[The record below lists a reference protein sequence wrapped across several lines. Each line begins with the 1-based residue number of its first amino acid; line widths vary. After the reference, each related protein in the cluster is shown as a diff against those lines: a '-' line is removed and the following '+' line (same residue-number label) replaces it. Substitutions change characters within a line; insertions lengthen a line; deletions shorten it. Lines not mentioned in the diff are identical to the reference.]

1 MPQEILLSHQ
11 SKIEEIQ
18 KEILPHNITNILV
31 IGLGASVL
39 NTRAISSFSKAE
51 RNLLF
56 LDSIEEIAIEQ
67 TIKNLSNNNTAIVAI
82 SKSGYTDET
91 ILILDYLSS
100 TKLRNSQL
108 YIVSENKN
116 SDIAIA
122 GKNVSNNYK
131 FIEYEKSISGRFSIF
146 LNAALLPIHLAG
158 GDISQIIEIAI
169 KYENSLE
176 YQTLANILLSHFR
189 KGRNILVLSVYDS
202 SLIGFAEWV
211 RQIIAESLGKNNFGL
226 TTLISRGTIDEH
238 SQLQLY
244 LDGPDDKIYYLL
256 PFFAKRPNSKLSEN
270 LLKHMNNFNKAIS
283 MKNRPCLISDSE
295 NYNTK
300 IEYGINTICKWL
312 LATQYIAY
320 QEKIDPFTQPAVDE
334 CKKLF

>member
-1 MPQEILLSHQ
+1 MKQKILLAAD
-11 SKIEEIQ
+11 SKLAEIR
-18 KEILPHNITNILV
+18 KEILPQHFNNILV

-39 NTRAISSFSKAE
+39 NTRAISSFVDLE

-56 LDSIEEIAIEQ
+56 LDSIEESVIEQ
-67 TIKNLSNNNTAIVAI
+67 VTQNLSNDNTAIVAI

-91 ILILDYLSS
+91 ILILDYLNS
-100 TKLRNSQL
+100 TKLKNSKI
-108 YIVSENKN
+108 YIVSENIE
-116 SDIAIA
+116 SDITKA
-122 GKNVSNNYK
+122 GRKLSDNYK
-131 FIEYEKSISGRFSIF
+131 FTQYEKSVSGRFSIF

-158 GDISQIIEIAI
+158 GDIFQIIEIAK
-169 KYENSLE
+169 KYDDNLE
-176 YQTLANILLSHFR
+176 IQVFANILLSHYR
-189 KGRNILVLSVYDS
+189 KNRNILVLSVYDS

-211 RQIIAESLGKNNFGL
+211 RQIIAESLGKNEFGL

-256 PFFAKRPNSKLSEN
+256 PFFAKSSDSKLSVN
-270 LLKHMNNFNKAIS
+270 LLKHMNNFNKAIAL
-283 MKNRPCLISDSE
+283 KNRPCVLSATE
-295 NYNTK
+295 NLPSK
-300 IEYGINTICKWL
+300 IEYGVNSICKWM